1 MDTMGNLLSM
11 VVHAANIHDT
21 KAGILVARDAFKKY
35 PSIQRFCADAGYRKT
50 FEQDVSSELGL
61 GVDISMRIKP
71 QWEILPKRW
80 IVERSFAWLN
90 NFRRLSKDYERSI
103 RSAQAVCIIA
113 AFHTLL
119 KRF

>member
-1 MDTMGNLLSM
+1 MGNLLAV

-21 KAGILVARDAFKKY
+21 KSGILAAREAFEKY

-50 FEQDVSSELGL
+50 FEQDISRELGL
-61 GVDISMRIKP
+61 GVDISARIKP
-71 QWEILPKRW
+71 KWEVLPKRW
-80 IVERSFAWLN
+80 IVERSLAWFN
-90 NFRRLSKDYERSI
+90 NSRRLSKDYETST
-103 RSAQAVCIIA
+103 RSAQAVCIIS